1 MFKFI
6 VLSLLISS
14 CLSAPQNFVG
24 RSAIGSHNS
33 QILRSP
39 FGTHS
44 HHSKTVS
51 DLDGTAVVHRHHTQ
65 NTGGSV
71 LRVSR
76 PQIVRSGPFA
86 VRALPAHSPFLVG
99 GPTSTP
105 VISTAPA
112 GVASNL
118 FQTAD
123 GRIFAFSNGNQRI
136 APGQLFQTPDGRI
149 FTTSVIPPQNQ
160 HNQVPVFS
168 PEAEDQS
175 PAIAP
180 ETSEPITET
189 PIIEAVRDTTET
201 ADYADYSDDY
211 EEVTEDP
218 IEITTQPPAPE
229 PEPQQQQQQQQR
241 VVITQDN
248 GLRSFLAVPSNQIIS
263 RAPFG
268 PIFATRDHHAHA
280 THVTTTSDQ
289 AIARVVPT
297 APVTH
302 VTHPVSH
309 IAHPAGL
316 AYTLADTASTGYF
329 TYPGAGFA
337 FQF

>member
-1 MFKFI
+1 M
-6 VLSLLISS
+6 
-14 CLSAPQNFVG
+14 
-24 RSAIGSHNS
+24 
-33 QILRSP
+33 
-39 FGTHS
+39 
-44 HHSKTVS
+44 
-51 DLDGTAVVHRHHTQ
+51 
-65 NTGGSV
+65 
-71 LRVSR
+71 
-76 PQIVRSGPFA
+76 
-86 VRALPAHSPFLVG
+86 
-99 GPTSTP
+99 
-105 VISTAPA
+105 
-112 GVASNL
+112 
-118 FQTAD
+118 
-123 GRIFAFSNGNQRI
+123 
-136 APGQLFQTPDGRI
+136 FQTPDGRI

-175 PAIAP
+175 PAIVP

-201 ADYADYSDDY
+201 ADYVDYSDY
-211 EEVTEDP
+211 EEITEDP
-218 IEITTQPPAPE
+218 IEVTTQPPAPE
-229 PEPQQQQQQQQR
+229 PQQQQRQPKQQR

-280 THVTTTSDQ
+280 THVTTASDQ

-302 VTHPVSH
+302 VTHPISH
-309 IAHPAGL
+309 VAHPAGL